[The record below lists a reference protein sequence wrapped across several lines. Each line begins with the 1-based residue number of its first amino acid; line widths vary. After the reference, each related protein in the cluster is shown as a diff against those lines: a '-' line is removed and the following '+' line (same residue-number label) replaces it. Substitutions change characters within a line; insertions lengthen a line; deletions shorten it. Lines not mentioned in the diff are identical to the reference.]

1 MPNSI
6 VKDDATTR
14 DANVQVTTISST
26 GSSQLSSSS
35 GQVSTFG
42 TANQEEN
49 IPDVTPSP
57 PGARTLFTAPA
68 EDERRTNFLSTATP
82 EEVRIPSGS
91 VTSRS
96 TSSPNGKVEDEMIEY
111 MDRTMKELMDEL
123 MRGPQVPMSRSF
135 QRILLNSFHATA
147 SQIDQGRALKAAVFR
162 GSRL

>member
-6 VKDDATTR
+6 VEDDATTR
-14 DANVQVTTISST
+14 DANVLVTTISST

-68 EDERRTNFLSTATP
+68 EDERRTNFLSTETP
-82 EEVRIPSGS
+82 
-91 VTSRS
+91 T
-96 TSSPNGKVEDEMIEY
+96 
-111 MDRTMKELMDEL
+111 L
-123 MRGPQVPMSRSF
+123 
-135 QRILLNSFHATA
+135 A
-147 SQIDQGRALKAAVFR
+147 SLHDMVNDGGVNAMTNARAYP
-162 GSRL
+162 